1 MSQNNPIRNYKD
13 TVFSSLF
20 YDCDNAVENA
30 KDLYYVLTGKTVEK
44 AEKCRLDDV
53 LFREFKNDVAYIMD
67 GKFICFIEHQ
77 STLNPNMPL
86 RCLIYASRTYERK
99 AISNDKLLYSSN
111 QINIPAPEF
120 YILYNGE
127 KKLNYHSLKLSDS
140 FIIQNDTPSL
150 ELCVNVVDINFSKIQ
165 NTPLSNCQSLYGYAY
180 LIAKIRQYH
189 GKMQQAINECIS
201 HNILKDYLE
210 FYGSEVVN
218 MLYTEY
224 DSAKALEIW
233 GQEEFERGE
242 AKGRAEG
249 KAEGRAEGKAEGRV
263 EGKAE
268 GEANMIKRLQNLGHT
283 ITQIAAIF
291 EMPESEIE
299 KLLAVN

>member
-1 MSQNNPIRNYKD
+1 MSDKNNIRNHKD

-20 YDCDNAVENA
+20 YDCEDAVENA
-30 KDLYYVLTGKTVEK
+30 KDLYKALTGKTVQH
-44 AEKCRLDDV
+44 AEKCRPEDV

-99 AISNDKLLYSSN
+99 TISDDKLLYSSN
-111 QINIPAPEF
+111 QIKIPAPEF
-120 YILYNGE
+120 YILYNG
-127 KKLNYHSLKLSDS
+127 KRKLNYHSLKLSDA
-140 FIIQNDTPSL
+140 FILSDDTPSL
-150 ELCVNVVDINFSKIQ
+150 ELCVNVVDINFSQIQ
-165 NTPLSNCQSLYGYAY
+165 NTPLSDCQSLYGYAY
-180 LIAKIRQYH
+180 LIAKICECN
-189 GKMQQAINECIS
+189 GEIQQAINECIH
-201 HNILKDYLE
+201 HNILKNYLE

-249 KAEGRAEGKAEGRV
+249 EAKGKIEGILKTLVELVKDGILTLSEASKRAGMTV
-263 EGKAE
+263 EEFTNKTE
-268 GEANMIKRLQNLGHT
+268 LKI
-283 ITQIAAIF
+283 
-291 EMPESEIE
+291 
-299 KLLAVN
+299 